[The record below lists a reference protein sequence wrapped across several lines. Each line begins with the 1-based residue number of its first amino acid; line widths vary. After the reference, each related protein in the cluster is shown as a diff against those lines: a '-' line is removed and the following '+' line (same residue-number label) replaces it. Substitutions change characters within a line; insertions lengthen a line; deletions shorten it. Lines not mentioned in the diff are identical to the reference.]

1 MFVTFNVCGYKTKF
15 LWGCHYL
22 GSKFGI
28 ILININQ
35 ILSYTFW
42 GCIFLGK
49 GYPSLRWLKK
59 RCHTILIFYY
69 MYRNATHAL
78 AAVSIVKF
86 SIRFVWLQ
94 TKFPWKILISRSRDC
109 QKPSDWNQLRTS
121 PVFSNIQTYLKYQL

>member
-1 MFVTFNVCGYKTKF
+1 MVFSMFLSDQCSWLSMFVDTKQNSCGDVIT
-15 LWGCHYL
+15 LVV
-22 GSKFGI
+22 S
-28 ILININQ
+28 LININQ
-35 ILSYTFW
+35 IRAYTFW

-59 RCHTILIFYY
+59 RCHTILIFSY
-69 MYRNATHAL
+69 MYRNATHTL

-121 PVFSNIQTYLKYQL
+121 PVFSNI

>member
-35 ILSYTFW
+35 ILAYTFW

-59 RCHTILIFYY
+59 RCHTILIFTTCTV
-69 MYRNATHAL
+69 MPHMLLQATT
-78 AAVSIVKF
+78 VSIVKF

-121 PVFSNIQTYLKYQL
+121 PVFSNI